1 MSRALYSFGGGL
13 LVAGWLAGCSTPG
26 PVPPEPV
33 AAAPAVAPPAAVPRA
48 EIRMNEFER
57 RQQAQAGVAE
67 SQSRLADAAVAWEL
81 LTLLRP
87 ESATYRDALARVRAR
102 IASAVSEKMTAAA
115 AAQRRGE
122 LDVAAQAYLE
132 ALSFAPDHAGA
143 ADALRAVERERNR
156 RSFVGK
162 FSRNTLTRRAV
173 TDGEMRYVDESRPGA
188 PVPGGDG
195 DGHLEHATLLMRQGE
210 FDSAIS
216 LLRDALLSRPGDT
229 PIKALL
235 IDVYLQKGERA
246 LAKDRRAA
254 KAAAEAALQLQ
265 PRHAGAVSLLQRAS
279 GAAPRNVAPA
289 ASSATR
295 R

>member
-1 MSRALYSFGGGL
+1 MKRALRTFGGGL
-13 LVAGWLAGCSTPG
+13 LAAGWLAGCSTPG
-26 PVPPEPV
+26 PAPSEPV
-33 AAAPAVAPPAAVPRA
+33 APLPAVAAPAAVPRA

-67 SQSRLADAAVAWEL
+67 SQSRLADAAIAWEI

-87 ESATYRDALARVRAR
+87 ESTTYRDALARVRAR
-102 IASAVSEKMTAAA
+102 IASAVSEKMAVAS

-122 LDVAAQAYLE
+122 LDVAARAYLE

-173 TDGEMRYVDESRPGA
+173 SDGEMRYADESRPGA
-188 PVPGGDG
+188 PVATGDG

-210 FDSAIS
+210 FDSAIG
-216 LLRDALLSRPGDT
+216 LLRDGLRSKPGDVAA
-229 PIKALL
+229 KALL
-235 IDVYLQKGERA
+235 VDVHVQKGERA
-246 LAKDRRAA
+246 LAREPKVA
-254 KAAAEAALQLQ
+254 KASAEAALQLE
-265 PRHAGAVSLLQRAS
+265 PRHPGALSLLQRAS
-279 GAAPRNVAPA
+279 GAGSRSVAPA
-289 ASSATR
+289 ASGATR

>member
-1 MSRALYSFGGGL
+1 MRRALRTFGGGL
-13 LVAGWLAGCSTPG
+13 LAAGWLAGCSTPG
-26 PVPPEPV
+26 PVPLEPV
-33 AAAPAVAPPAAVPRA
+33 APLPVVVAPAAAPRA

-87 ESATYRDALARVRAR
+87 ESTTYRDALARVRAR
-102 IASAVSEKMTAAA
+102 IASTVSEKMAVAS

-173 TDGEMRYVDESRPGA
+173 SDGEMRYTEQSRPGGS
-188 PVPGGDG
+188 VPGGDV

-210 FDSAIS
+210 FDSAIG
-216 LLRDALLSRPGDT
+216 LLRDALRSRTGDAAA
-229 PIKALL
+229 KALL
-235 IDVYLQKGERA
+235 IEVYLQKGERT
-246 LAKDRRAA
+246 LAKDRRTA
-254 KAAAEAALQLQ
+254 KASAEAALQLD
-265 PRHAGAVSLLQRAS
+265 PRNASATSLLQRAS
-279 GAAPRNVAPA
+279 GAVPRSAAPA
-289 ASSATR
+289 ASAATR